1 MSQRAVYK
9 TISAEYLDRVYS
21 DPAAFP
27 IAMQRLADPETT
39 LVDVTLRLEQL
50 NDLPD
55 GSANE
60 FSGLINAKAP
70 SPLEQILRSGY
81 RVAFEMAS
89 AKGQPV
95 ETFWVTA
102 PGEDFELHIC
112 EGQQSIV
119 VFFFIPGEEERD
131 YGSRRA
137 VSKSWVVRAGDR
149 SDVHS
154 DAPRTVLDDPVL
166 QIQTS
171 GAYETLA

>member
-21 DPAAFP
+21 HPAAFP
-27 IAMQRLADPETT
+27 IAMQRLADPES

-55 GSANE
+55 GSADE
-60 FSGLINAKAP
+60 FTGLIDMKAP

-89 AKGQPV
+89 EKGQPV

-112 EGQQSIV
+112 EGRQSIV
-119 VFFFIPGEEERD
+119 VFFFVPGEEERD

-149 SDVHS
+149 SDVRA
-154 DAPRTVLDDPVL
+154 DAPRTVLADPVL

-171 GAYETLA
+171 GADETLA

>member
-27 IAMQRLADPETT
+27 IAVQRLDGPDS
-39 LVDVTLRLEQL
+39 LVDVAQGLEQL

-55 GSANE
+55 GSANQ
-60 FSGLINAKAP
+60 FTGLITTKAP
-70 SPLEQILRSGY
+70 SPLEQILRSGF
-81 RVAFEMAS
+81 RVAFQMAS

-102 PGEDFELHIC
+102 TGDDFELHIC
-112 EGQQSIV
+112 EGRRSIV
-119 VFFFIPGEEERD
+119 VFFFVPGEEERD
-131 YGSRRA
+131 YGSLRA
-137 VSKSWVVRAGDR
+137 TSKSWVVRAGDR
-149 SDVHS
+149 SDVRP
-154 DAPRTVLDDPVL
+154 DAPRVTLDEPIM

-171 GAYETLA
+171 GADQSLS